1 MIKVDRKKTKLK
13 GYDAELLAEFTM
25 IVFAMKEVLSPDAKE
40 VFEKTLGMLQ
50 NCDNEDEFQR
60 LLLEETL
67 KNLCKKEEE
76 E

>member
-1 MIKVDRKKTKLK
+1 MIKVDKKKAKLK

-25 IVFAMKEVLSPDAKE
+25 IVFAMKEALSPDAKE
-40 VFEKTLGMLQ
+40 VFEKTLGVLQ